1 MGILADETTEEKLI
15 RALKFVKVQVDN
27 SGPNR
32 SGYLTDISIAMLLI
46 EMKRNGLV
54 VTNGTCGCGNTESA
68 SD

>member
-15 RALKFVKVQVDN
+15 RALKFVKVQVDK

-32 SGYLTDISIAMLLI
+32 NGYLTDISIAMLLI

-54 VTNGTCGCGNTESA
+54 VTNGE
-68 SD
+68 

>member
-15 RALKFVKVQVDN
+15 RSLKFVKVQVDK

-32 SGYLTDISIAMLLI
+32 SGYLTDISVAMLLV

-54 VTNGTCGCGNTESA
+54 VTNGT
-68 SD
+68 